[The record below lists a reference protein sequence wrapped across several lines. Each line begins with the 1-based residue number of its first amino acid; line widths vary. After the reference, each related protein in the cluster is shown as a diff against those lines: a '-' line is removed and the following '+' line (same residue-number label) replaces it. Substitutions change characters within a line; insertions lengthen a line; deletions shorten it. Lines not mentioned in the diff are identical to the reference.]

1 MSDTGSSEQEQQYGQ
16 YRQQSKQELDQYL
29 TDFERTAQQGSLE
42 DITQWKDLFQQLAQS
57 YNEAAQGDPNNEK
70 HQAWQTAAEN
80 LNYAAQT
87 LDSINNLDTS
97 GFADTLRN
105 AQGSMQNASGQ
116 RDGEDD
122 EKKASLNEH
131 RQRATET
138 SNRLDQMSSQASDV
152 KRMPRR
158 DVEQMRTD
166 MKDLHQNTQSSSNE
180 HRNADEQAG
189 EHYDTALEHMNNA
202 NQWGD
207 SVGGCFDQSDSV
219 VEAMRAA
226 QEALNQVATQ

>member
-1 MSDTGSSEQEQQYGQ
+1 MSDAVSSEQEQQYGQ
-16 YRQQSKQELDQYL
+16 YRQQSKQDFDQYF

-42 DITQWKDLFQQLAQS
+42 EITQWKDLFQQLAQS
-57 YNEAAQGDPNNEK
+57 YNEAAQGDPNNDK
-70 HQAWQTAAEN
+70 QQAWRAAAEN
-80 LNYAAQT
+80 MDYAAQT
-87 LDSINNLDTS
+87 LGTINDMDTS
-97 GFADTLRN
+97 GFADSLRN
-105 AQGSMQNASGQ
+105 AQGSMQNVTGE

-122 EKKASLNEH
+122 EKKASLRDH

-138 SNRLDQMSSQASDV
+138 SNRLDQMSGQASDV

-158 DVEQMRTD
+158 DVEQMRSD
-166 MKDLHQNTQSSSNE
+166 MKDMHQNTQSTSNE
-180 HRNADEQAG
+180 HRGADEQAG

-207 SVGGCFDQSDSV
+207 SLGGCFDQSDAV

-226 QEALNQVATQ
+226 QEALNQVAAQ